1 MNWEK
6 VKKFFGGLALAYQEP
21 GRSQEAYLAERRKR
35 EGGWLG
41 QLAMAGVSGIASAY
55 EQKKQKEKLRA
66 LRQEIEEQKKESLE
80 AIDTSMSAAK
90 APIEQEVSMMEAQ
103 RVARDPFMEAGVQQ
117 GAISQIS
124 ADRRKREMAAGGI
137 GSGGQVAYGGAV
149 AQGAG
154 QMLMAKE
161 SMRLKKEGQLTQAIA
176 QQSQGLAN
184 IELSGM
190 QSRQDAMRSYGE
202 RISGVT
208 QQIGSME
215 NPWRSAVT
223 GGISALMGQ
232 VGQTQQM
239 AQKAVF
245 AQPAAKPGGKT
256 PAELFLEKSWWDQA
270 FGE

>member
-1 MNWEK
+1 
-6 VKKFFGGLALAYQEP
+6 
-21 GRSQEAYLAERRKR
+21 
-35 EGGWLG
+35 
-41 QLAMAGVSGIASAY
+41 
-55 EQKKQKEKLRA
+55 
-66 LRQEIEEQKKESLE
+66 
-80 AIDTSMSAAK
+80 
-90 APIEQEVSMMEAQ
+90 MMEAQ

-161 SMRLKKEGQLTQAIA
+161 SMRLKKEGQLTHAIA

-202 RISGVT
+202 RSSGVT